1 MQIQFVWDED
11 KNRLNKKKHAISF
24 EEAAT
29 VFSNFPLEIYID
41 PYHSENESRYIAV
54 GYSNMER
61 CLLVVHCENQSG
73 TEIRIISARKA
84 TRKESKDVFG
94 G

>member
-1 MQIQFVWDED
+1 MQIQFEWDED

-73 TEIRIISARKA
+73 TEISFISARKA